1 MTSTF
6 RQEFEARYADKAAAA
21 RKRAKPHARK
31 AGDEL
36 LKLGAPVYF
45 HLAGE
50 HGTHFI
56 IGAELRDSD
65 DRLYCDYYQEEVRE
79 RFDREDVPVAERKI
93 LNVSGIMTEV
103 HDILTKH
110 GLYADWINPGQ
121 VGVYDA

>member
-21 RKRAKPHARK
+21 RKKAKPHARK

-56 IGAELRDSD
+56 IGAELRDND
-65 DRLYCDYYQEEVRE
+65 DSLFCDYYQEDVRE
-79 RFDREDVPVAERKI
+79 RWDREDVPVAERKI
-93 LNVSGIMTEV
+93 LNAQGIKTEV
-103 HDILTKH
+103 HDVLKKH
-110 GLYADWINPGQ
+110 GLYAEWINPGQ